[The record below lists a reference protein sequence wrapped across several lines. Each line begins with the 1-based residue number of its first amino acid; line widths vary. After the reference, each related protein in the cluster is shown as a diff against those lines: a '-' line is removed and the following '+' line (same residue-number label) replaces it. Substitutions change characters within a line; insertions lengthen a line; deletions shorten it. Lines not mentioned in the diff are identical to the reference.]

1 VRDDEGQH
9 RSRMDRNEAEEVGQ
23 CRLERRLS
31 RCLERRLGNID
42 WILMRLLSRLIGE
55 EAESMP
61 VWTSAPAELTP
72 DGDSHGA
79 RV

>member
-1 VRDDEGQH
+1 MSIRE
-9 RSRMDRNEAEEVGQ
+9 EAE
-23 CRLERRLS
+23 S
-31 RCLERRLGNID
+31 MPRLGNID
-42 WILMRLLSRLIGE
+42 WILTRLFSRLIGE